1 MEILYKE
8 EAYKIIG
15 ICMEVHRELG
25 IGFSEVIYKDA
36 MEIEFQRHDIPYK
49 REAPFAAFYKKIP
62 LDREFRVDFTVY
74 DKIILEVKAASGL
87 VVENERQT
95 LNYLAMSKMKL
106 GLLINFGAL
115 SLQSKRMIL

>member
-36 MEIEFQRHDIPYK
+36 MEIEFQRQGVPYQ
-49 REAPFAAFYKKIP
+49 REAPFAAFYKEIP